1 MGIEAEDLAPRVHI
15 MCDFRRGNEIDV
27 LLLAH
32 YFDSAMTNILKILI
46 SVTV

>member
-15 MCDFRRGNEIDV
+15 IMCDFRRGNEIYV
-27 LLLAH
+27 LAH
-32 YFDSAMTNILKILI
+32 YFDSTMTNILKILI